1 MPKRD
6 NIAAVILD
14 RASETILFTTND
26 MLVNQLQRDGPRVAR
41 SFDRLANDHIT
52 ACSGVFGRVCGML
65 LNQLQLPPDNSFK
78 ATTARLLSNA
88 CNSYVASI
96 KVARHG
102 FPRQYGAIARMVIET
117 VATVIVIA
125 VKQGALEQ
133 FHAGKLESSK
143 CVAWAKNVLPML
155 GPLWGSLSTD
165 FVHIGRRHALVE
177 LPSPYTEGHEAI
189 GFLATS
195 IRGNALLLYI
205 IADLIFSDERARHLF
220 WQRAGQE
227 ARFDPSPDVGA
238 WMEEFLCHAK
248 PIKGEA
254 DATVDSG

>member
-1 MPKRD
+1 MSFRQAAEVLLQDHARDHAFGSITEWTSSIAQRPHSRQGPRELFPVERTLSRRPDMTRKSEARLKRGYREMPKRD

-96 KVARHG
+96 EVARHG

-133 FHAGKLESSK
+133 FHAGKLESQQMRRLGK
-143 CVAWAKNVLPML
+143 ECAADAWAAL
-155 GPLWGSLSTD
+155 G
-165 FVHIGRRHALVE
+165 FAQH
-177 LPSPYTEGHEAI
+177 
-189 GFLATS
+189 
-195 IRGNALLLYI
+195 
-205 IADLIFSDERARHLF
+205 
-220 WQRAGQE
+220 
-227 ARFDPSPDVGA
+227 RFRSYR
-238 WMEEFLCHAK
+238 
-248 PIKGEA
+248 
-254 DATVDSG
+254 